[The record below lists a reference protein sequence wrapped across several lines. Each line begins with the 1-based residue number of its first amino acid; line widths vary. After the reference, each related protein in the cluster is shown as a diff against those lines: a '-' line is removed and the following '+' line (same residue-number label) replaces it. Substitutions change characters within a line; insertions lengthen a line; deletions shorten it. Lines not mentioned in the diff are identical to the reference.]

1 MNVSTAY
8 LTDIHKIPRRYIMV
22 LTSLHYLY
30 IVMVVI
36 ILAIMLMKK
45 DIVIPCIIG
54 IFAMGYLYSGS
65 AVAAI
70 QSIFNTI
77 IYAGNEFW
85 GIIVIISLVVAMSKA
100 LQEVGSDVLIMSPIK
115 KIMVSPTMAFWSIGL
130 TMMVISWLVWP
141 SPAVP
146 LVGAVLLPAA
156 VTAGL
161 PAIYAAV
168 AMNLFGHGI
177 ALSSDFFIQGA
188 PTITATGAGIE
199 APEIISASIP
209 IWLAMSLVTVV
220 VAFLMM
226 KNDMKKNSTI
236 YSQAAEIKEATAVKY
251 GKTTKLMAVLAP
263 VGFILDIAAMLKLKL
278 AGGDATALVGG
289 TAILIM
295 MITVLTTYSI
305 KDAFEKVV
313 DYIKEGFKFGITVFA
328 PVIFIGGFFFLGN
341 QEGATAVFGEGAPG
355 ILNDISIFL
364 SQSIQMNKLSTIL
377 TQSAVAVI
385 TGLDGSG
392 FSGLPIVGTLAYT
405 FSNIIDINM
414 AGLAALG
421 QVITVWVDGGTIIPW
436 AVIPVAA
443 ICNIDPQTLA
453 RKNLIPVL
461 CGIAAA
467 IVVALII
474 L

>member
-1 MNVSTAY
+1 
-8 LTDIHKIPRRYIMV
+8 MV

-30 IVMVVI
+30 IVMVVV
-36 ILAIMLMKK
+36 ILGIMLMKK

-54 IFAMGYLYSGS
+54 IFAMGYLYSGN
-65 AVAAI
+65 AVFAI
-70 QSIFNTI
+70 QSIFNAI

-85 GIIVIISLVVAMSKA
+85 GIIVIISLVVAMSKG
-100 LQEVGSDVLIMSPIK
+100 LQEIGSDVLMMSPIK
-115 KIMVSPTMAFWSIGL
+115 KVIINPSMAFWAVGL
-130 TMMVISWLVWP
+130 TMMIISWLVWP

-156 VTAGL
+156 VATGL
-161 PAIYAAV
+161 PIMYVAV

-188 PTITATGAGIE
+188 PTITAAGAGIE
-199 APEIISASIP
+199 ATEVIAASVP
-209 IWLAMSLVTVV
+209 IWFAMSAVTIA
-220 VAFLMM
+220 VAFFIMR
-226 KNDMKKNSTI
+226 KDMKKNPTLFQPTTI
-236 YSQAAEIKEATAVKY
+236 NETVIVKK
-251 GKTTKLMAVLAP
+251 GKTTKFIAILAP
-263 VGFILDIAAMLKLKL
+263 IAFLIDIAAMLKYNL

-295 MITVLTTYSI
+295 LITVLTSFPI
-305 KDAFEKVV
+305 KEGFDKIA

-328 PVIFIGGFFFLGN
+328 PVLFIAGFFFIGN
-341 QEGATAVFGEGAPG
+341 EGGAIAILGEGAPG
-355 ILNDISIFL
+355 ILNDISISL
-364 SQSIQMNKLSTIL
+364 SQSFQMNKLTAIL
-377 TQSAVAVI
+377 TQTTVAVI

-405 FSNIIDINM
+405 FSNIVDINM

-443 ICNIDPQTLA
+443 ICNVKPQELA

-467 IVVALII
+467 IIVALFI

>member
-1 MNVSTAY
+1 
-8 LTDIHKIPRRYIMV
+8 MV

-65 AVAAI
+65 AVAAT

-100 LQEVGSDVLIMSPIK
+100 LQEIGSDVLIMSPIK
-115 KIMVSPTMAFWSIGL
+115 KVMVNPTLAFFGVGI
-130 TMMVISWLVWP
+130 TMMIISWLVWP

-156 VTAGL
+156 VAAGL
-161 PAIYAAV
+161 PVIYVAV

-188 PTITATGAGIE
+188 PTITAAGAGIDVT
-199 APEIISASIP
+199 EIVSASIP
-209 IWLAMSLVTVV
+209 LWITMSVVTIA
-220 VAFLMM
+220 VAFFMM
-226 KNDMKKNSTI
+226 KKDMKKNALHYTQI
-236 YSQAAEIKEATAVKY
+236 AEIKETVEVKP
-251 GKTTKLMAVLAP
+251 GRTTKLMAILTP
-263 VGFILDIAAMLKLKL
+263 IGFIFYIVAMLKFNL

-289 TAILIM
+289 TAIIIM
-295 MITVLTTYSI
+295 LITVLTTYNI
-305 KDAFEKVV
+305 QDAFDKVV
-313 DYIKEGFKFGITVFA
+313 EFIKEGFKFGITVFA

-341 QEGATAVFGEGAPG
+341 QGGATAVFGEGAPG

-364 SQSIQMNKLSTIL
+364 SQNIQMNKLSTIL
-377 TQSAVAVI
+377 TQSTVALI

-405 FSNIIDINM
+405 FSNIIDIDM

-443 ICNIDPQTLA
+443 ICNIDPQVLA

-461 CGIAAA
+461 CGIAAT
-467 IVVALII
+467 IVVALLI

>member
-1 MNVSTAY
+1 
-8 LTDIHKIPRRYIMV
+8 MV

-36 ILAIMLMKK
+36 ILSIMLMKK
-45 DIVIPCIIG
+45 DIVIPCIFG
-54 IFAMGYLYSGS
+54 ILAMGYLYSGS

-85 GIIVIISLVVAMSKA
+85 GIIVIISLVVAMSKS
-100 LQEVGSDVLIMSPIK
+100 LQEIGSDVLIMSPIK
-115 KIMVSPTMAFWSIGL
+115 SVMVNPTMAFFGVGL
-130 TMMVISWLVWP
+130 TMMIISWLVWP

-156 VTAGL
+156 VAAGL
-161 PAIYAAV
+161 PVIYVAV

-188 PTITATGAGIE
+188 PTITAAGAGIDVTE
-199 APEIISASIP
+199 VVKASIP
-209 IWLAMSLVTVV
+209 IWLAMSVVTIA
-220 VAFLMM
+220 VAFFMM
-226 KNDMKKNSTI
+226 KNDMKKNALQYT
-236 YSQAAEIKEATAVKY
+236 QVVDVKEEAEVKR
-251 GKTTKLMAVLAP
+251 GKTTKIMAILTP
-263 VGFILDIAAMLKLKL
+263 LGFIFDIVAMLKFNL

-289 TAILIM
+289 TAIIIM
-295 MITVLTTYSI
+295 MITVLTTYTI
-305 KDAFEKVV
+305 QDAFDKVV

-341 QEGATAVFGEGAPG
+341 QGGATAVFGEGAPG

-364 SQSIQMNKLSTIL
+364 SQNIQMNKLSTIL
-377 TQSAVAVI
+377 TQTTVAVI

-405 FSNIIDINM
+405 FSNFIDIDM

-443 ICNIDPQTLA
+443 ICNISPQELA
-453 RKNLIPVL
+453 RKNLIPVI
-461 CGIAAA
+461 CGIFAAV
-467 IVVALII
+467 VVALVI

>member
-1 MNVSTAY
+1 
-8 LTDIHKIPRRYIMV
+8 MV

-54 IFAMGYLYSGS
+54 ILAMGYLYSGS

-85 GIIVIISLVVAMSKA
+85 GIIVIISLVVAMSKS
-100 LQEVGSDVLIMSPIK
+100 LQEIGSDVLIMSPIK
-115 KIMVSPTMAFWSIGL
+115 KVMVNPTMAFFGVGL
-130 TMMVISWLVWP
+130 TMMIISWLVWP

-156 VTAGL
+156 VAAGL
-161 PAIYAAV
+161 PVIYVAV

-188 PTITATGAGIE
+188 PTITAAGAGIDVTE
-199 APEIISASIP
+199 VVKASIP
-209 IWLAMSLVTVV
+209 IWLVMSVVTVA
-220 VAFLMM
+220 VAFFMM
-226 KNDMKKNSTI
+226 KKDMKKNALQYT
-236 YSQAAEIKEATAVKY
+236 QEADVKEEAEVKK
-251 GKTTKLMAVLAP
+251 GKTTKLMAILTP
-263 VGFILDIAAMLKLKL
+263 IGFIFDIVAMLKFNL

-289 TAILIM
+289 TAIIIM
-295 MITVLTTYSI
+295 MITVLTTYTI
-305 KDAFEKVV
+305 QDAFDKVV

-341 QEGATAVFGEGAPG
+341 QGGATAVFGEGAPG

-364 SQSIQMNKLSTIL
+364 SQNIQMNKLSTIL
-377 TQSAVAVI
+377 TQTTVAVI

-405 FSNIIDINM
+405 FSNFIDIDM

-443 ICNIDPQTLA
+443 ICNISPQELA
-453 RKNLIPVL
+453 RKNLIPVI
-461 CGIAAA
+461 CGIFAAV
-467 IVVALII
+467 VVALVI

>member
-1 MNVSTAY
+1 
-8 LTDIHKIPRRYIMV
+8 MV

-54 IFAMGYLYSGS
+54 IFAMGYLYSGN

-70 QSIFNTI
+70 QSIFNTV

-115 KIMVSPTMAFWSIGL
+115 KLMVNPTLAFFGVGF
-130 TMMVISWLVWP
+130 TMMIISWLVWP

-156 VTAGL
+156 VGAGL
-161 PAIYAAV
+161 PVIYVAV

-188 PTITATGAGIE
+188 PTITAAGAGIE
-199 APEIISASIP
+199 VTEVVNASIP
-209 IWLAMSLVTVV
+209 IWLAMSVVTVA
-220 VAFLMM
+220 VAFFMM
-226 KNDMKKNSTI
+226 KNDMKKNSLKYAQI
-236 YSQAAEIKEATAVKY
+236 SEVKQTVEVKR
-251 GKTTKLMAVLAP
+251 GKTTVLMAVLTP
-263 VGFILDIAAMLKLKL
+263 LGFIFDIFAMLKYNL

-295 MITVLTTYSI
+295 LVTVLTTYSI
-305 KDAFEKVV
+305 PDAFDKVV

-341 QEGATAVFGEGAPG
+341 QGGATAVFGEGAPG
-355 ILNDISIFL
+355 ILNDISIYL

-377 TQSAVAVI
+377 TQATVAII

-405 FSNIIDINM
+405 FSNIIDIDM

-443 ICNIDPQTLA
+443 ICNVSPQELA
-453 RKNLIPVL
+453 RRNLIPVL
-461 CGIAAA
+461 CGIVAA
-467 IVVALII
+467 ILVALII

>member
-1 MNVSTAY
+1 M
-8 LTDIHKIPRRYIMV
+8 
-22 LTSLHYLY
+22 
-30 IVMVVI
+30 VMVVI

-54 IFAMGYLYSGS
+54 IFAMGYLYSGNIVV
-65 AVAAI
+65 AV
-70 QSIFNTI
+70 QSIFNTL

-85 GIIVIISLVVAMSKA
+85 GIIVIISLVVAMSNA
-100 LQEVGSDVLIMSPIK
+100 LQEVGADVLIMSPIK
-115 KIMVSPTMAFWSIGL
+115 KVMVNQSMAFWAIGI
-130 TMMVISWLVWP
+130 TMMIISWLVWP

-156 VTAGL
+156 MKTGL

-188 PTITATGAGIE
+188 PSITAAGAGVDVT
-199 APEIISASIP
+199 EIISASVP
-209 IWLAMSLVTVV
+209 IWLTMSVVTVA

-226 KNDMKKNSTI
+226 KRDLKKNPQL
-236 YSQAAEIKEATAVKY
+236 YVHEEEIEASEAKVP
-251 GKTTKLMAVLAP
+251 GKTAKAIAIFTPLA
-263 VGFILDIAAMLKLKL
+263 FIFDIVAMLKLNL

-289 TAILIM
+289 TAIIIM
-295 MITVLTTYSI
+295 LVTVLTSSNL
-305 KDAFEKVV
+305 KDGLEITV
-313 DYIKEGFKFGITVFA
+313 DYIKKGFSFGITVFA

-355 ILNDISIFL
+355 ILNEISIFL
-364 SQSIQMNKLSTIL
+364 SENVQMTKLSTIL
-377 TQSAVAVI
+377 TQSAVSII

-405 FSNIIDINM
+405 FSNVIDIDM

-421 QVITVWVDGGTIIPW
+421 QVITVWFDGGTVIPW

-443 ICNIDPQTLA
+443 ICNVSPQDLA

-467 IVVALII
+467 IAISMII

>member
-1 MNVSTAY
+1 M
-8 LTDIHKIPRRYIMV
+8 I

-36 ILAIMLMKK
+36 ILVIMLMKK
-45 DIVIPCIIG
+45 EIVIPCIIG
-54 IFAMGYLYSGS
+54 IFAMGFLYSGS
-65 AVAAI
+65 AIFAV

-77 IYAGNEFW
+77 IYSGNEFW

-100 LQEVGSDVLIMSPIK
+100 LQEVGADILIMSPIK
-115 KIMVSPTMAFWSIGL
+115 KVMINQDMAFWGIGIS
-130 TMMVISWLVWP
+130 MMIISWLVWP

-146 LVGAVLLPAA
+146 LIGAVLLPAVLA
-156 VTAGL
+156 TGL
-161 PAIYAAV
+161 PVIYAAV
-168 AMNLFGHGI
+168 AMNLFGHGV

-188 PTITATGAGIE
+188 PTITAAGAGIE
-199 APEIISASIP
+199 VAEIVKASIP
-209 IWLAMSLVTVV
+209 IWLTMSIVTVV
-220 VAFLMM
+220 TAFIIMKRDLKRNPQLAHFVEENHEYQVKIQSKTAKYVAVFTPIAFVLNIVAM
-226 KNDMKKNSTI
+226 
-236 YSQAAEIKEATAVKY
+236 IKY
-251 GKTTKLMAVLAP
+251 N
-263 VGFILDIAAMLKLKL
+263 L

-289 TAILIM
+289 TAIIIM
-295 MITVLTTYSI
+295 LLTVLTSFKI
-305 KDAFEKVV
+305 KDGFEMVV

-341 QEGATAVFGEGAPG
+341 QGGAIAVFGEGAPG

-364 SQSIQMNKLSTIL
+364 SESIQMTKLSTIL
-377 TQSAVAVI
+377 AQSAVAVI

-405 FSNIIDINM
+405 FSNVIDINM

-443 ICNIDPQTLA
+443 ICNISAQDLA
-453 RKNLIPVL
+453 RKNLVPVL
-461 CGIAAA
+461 CGIVAA
-467 IVVALII
+467 ILISLII

>member
-1 MNVSTAY
+1 
-8 LTDIHKIPRRYIMV
+8 MV

-30 IVMVVI
+30 IVMVIV

-65 AVAAI
+65 VVAAI

-100 LQEVGSDVLIMSPIK
+100 LQEIGSDVLIMSPIK
-115 KIMVSPTMAFWSIGL
+115 KVMVSPSMAFWGVGL

-156 VTAGL
+156 VSAGL
-161 PAIYAAV
+161 PVMYVAV

-188 PTITATGAGIE
+188 PTITAAGAGIDVT
-199 APEIISASIP
+199 EIVKASIP
-209 IWLAMSLVTVV
+209 IWFAMSLVTVV

-226 KNDMKKNSTI
+226 KNDMKKNALQ
-236 YSQAAEIKEATAVKY
+236 YAKPVQVKEEVEVKR
-251 GKTTKLMAVLAP
+251 GRTTKLMAILTP
-263 VGFILDIAAMLKLKL
+263 LGFIFDIVAMLKFNL

-289 TAILIM
+289 TAIIIM
-295 MITVLTTYSI
+295 MITVLTTYTI
-305 KDAFEKVV
+305 QDAFDKVV

-341 QEGATAVFGEGAPG
+341 QGGATAVFGEGAPG

-364 SQSIQMNKLSTIL
+364 SQNIQMNKLSTIL
-377 TQSAVAVI
+377 TQTTVAII

-405 FSNIIDINM
+405 FSNFIDINM

-421 QVITVWVDGGTIIPW
+421 QVITIWVDGGTIIPW

-443 ICNIDPQTLA
+443 ICNISPQDLA
-453 RKNLIPVL
+453 RKNLIPVI

-467 IVVALII
+467 VVVALVI

>member
-1 MNVSTAY
+1 M
-8 LTDIHKIPRRYIMV
+8 I

-30 IVMVVI
+30 VVMVVV

-65 AVAAI
+65 VVAAI
-70 QSIFNTI
+70 QSIFNAI

-85 GIIVIISLVVAMSKA
+85 SIIVIISLVVAMSKG
-100 LQEVGSDVLIMSPIK
+100 LQEVGSDTLIMSPVK
-115 KIMVSPTMAFWSIGL
+115 KVMVSPSMAFWGIGL

-146 LVGAVLLPAA
+146 MVGAVLLPAA
-156 VTAGL
+156 VAAGL
-161 PAIYAAV
+161 PAIYVAV

-199 APEIISASIP
+199 TTEVISASIP
-209 IWLAMSLVTVV
+209 IWLAMSLVTVI

-226 KNDMKKNSTI
+226 KNDMKKNAI
-236 YSQAAEIKEATAVKY
+236 KYSQIEKIEETLVIRH
-251 GKTTKLMAVLAP
+251 GRTTKLMAVLTPIA
-263 VGFILDIAAMLKLKL
+263 FILDIAAMLKFKL

-289 TAILIM
+289 TAIIIM
-295 MITVLTTYSI
+295 LITVLTTYNI

-313 DYIKEGFKFGITVFA
+313 DYIRDGFKFGITVFA

-341 QEGATAVFGEGAPG
+341 EGGAVAVLGEGAPG
-355 ILNDISIFL
+355 ILNDISIFI
-364 SQSIQMNKLSTIL
+364 SQNIQMNKLSTIL
-377 TQSAVAVI
+377 TQSAVAMI

-421 QVITVWVDGGTIIPW
+421 QIITIWVDGGTIIPW

-443 ICNIDPQTLA
+443 ICNIDPQVLA

-461 CGIAAA
+461 CGIGAA
-467 IVVALII
+467 IVTALII

>member
-1 MNVSTAY
+1 
-8 LTDIHKIPRRYIMV
+8 MV

-30 IVMVVI
+30 IVMVVVV
-36 ILAIMLMKK
+36 LSIMLMKK

-65 AVAAI
+65 VVTAV

-85 GIIVIISLVVAMSKA
+85 GIMVIISLVVAMSKA
-100 LQEVGSDVLIMSPIK
+100 LQDIGSDVLIMSPMK
-115 KIMVSPTMAFWSIGL
+115 KIMINPSMAFWTTGL
-130 TMMVISWLVWP
+130 TMMIISWLVWP

-146 LVGAVLLPAA
+146 LIGAVLLPAA
-156 VTAGL
+156 LSAGL
-161 PAIYAAV
+161 PVIYAAV

-188 PTITATGAGIE
+188 PTITAAGAGIQVTQ
-199 APEIISASIP
+199 AIRASIP
-209 IWLAMSLVTVV
+209 IWIAMSLVTVIT
-220 VAFLMM
+220 AFFMM
-226 KNDMKKNSTI
+226 KKDMKKNATL
-236 YSQAAEIKEATAVKY
+236 YAENIQITKTKDVVK
-251 GKTTKLMAVLAP
+251 GRTTKLMAILTPAA
-263 VGFILDIAAMLKLKL
+263 FILDIAAMLKFNL

-295 MITVLTTYSI
+295 LITVLATYKT
-305 KDAFEKVV
+305 KDALEKAV
-313 DYIKEGFKFGITVFA
+313 DYIKEGFSFGITVFA

-341 QEGATAVFGEGAPG
+341 QGGATAVFGKGAPG

-364 SQSIQMNKLSTIL
+364 SQSIQMNKFSTIM

-405 FSNIIDINM
+405 FSKIIDINM
-414 AGLAALG
+414 SGLAALG
-421 QVITVWVDGGTIIPW
+421 QIITIWVGGGTIIPW
-436 AVIPVAA
+436 GVIPVAA
-443 ICNIDPQTLA
+443 ICNISPQELA

-467 IVVALII
+467 IITALFI

>member
-1 MNVSTAY
+1 
-8 LTDIHKIPRRYIMV
+8 MV
-22 LTSLHYLY
+22 LTSIHYLY
-30 IVMVVI
+30 MVMVVI

-65 AVAAI
+65 IIVAV
-70 QSIFNTI
+70 QSIFNTLV
-77 IYAGNEFW
+77 YAGTEFW
-85 GIIVIISLVVAMSKA
+85 SIIVIISLVVAMSKA
-100 LQEVGSDVLIMSPIK
+100 LQEIGADVLIMSPIK
-115 KIMVSPTMAFWSIGL
+115 KVMVNQTMAFWGIGL

-156 VTAGL
+156 GAVGL

-188 PTITATGAGIE
+188 PTITAAGAGIE
-199 APEIISASIP
+199 VTEIISASIP
-209 IWLAMSLVTVV
+209 IWLTMSIVTVA
-220 VAFLMM
+220 VAFFMM
-226 KNDMKKNSTI
+226 KRDMRKNSELYVQIDTSDT
-236 YSQAAEIKEATAVKY
+236 YELKNQ
-251 GKTTKLMAVLAP
+251 GKTAKAIALFTPLA
-263 VGFILDIAAMLKLKL
+263 FIFDIVAMLKFNL

-289 TAILIM
+289 TAIIIM
-295 MITVLTTYSI
+295 LVTVLSSFKI
-305 KDAFEKVV
+305 KYGFEKVV
-313 DYIKEGFKFGITVFA
+313 DYIKEGFSFGITVFA

-341 QEGATAVFGEGAPG
+341 QGGATAVFGEGAPG

-364 SQSIQMNKLSTIL
+364 SQNVQMTKLSTIL
-377 TQSAVAVI
+377 TQTAVAII

-405 FSNIIDINM
+405 FSNVIDIDM

-421 QVITVWVDGGTIIPW
+421 QIITVWFDGGTVIPW

-443 ICNIDPQTLA
+443 ICNVSAGDLA

-467 IVVALII
+467 ILISLVI

>member
-1 MNVSTAY
+1 
-8 LTDIHKIPRRYIMV
+8 MV
-22 LTSLHYLY
+22 LTSMHYLY
-30 IVMVVI
+30 MAMVVI

-65 AVAAI
+65 IVVAV
-70 QSIFNTI
+70 QSIFNTL

-85 GIIVIISLVVAMSKA
+85 SIIVIISLVVAMSKA
-100 LQEVGSDVLIMSPIK
+100 LQEIGADVLIMSPIK
-115 KIMVSPTMAFWSIGL
+115 KVMVNQTMAFWGIGL

-156 VTAGL
+156 MKVGL

-188 PTITATGAGIE
+188 PTITAAGAGVDVT
-199 APEIISASIP
+199 EIISASIP
-209 IWLAMSLVTVV
+209 IWLTMSIVTVA
-220 VAFLMM
+220 VAFFMM
-226 KNDMKKNSTI
+226 KRDMKKNSLENLNVE
-236 YSQAAEIKEATAVKY
+236 SLEQAEPKPL
-251 GKTTKLMAVLAP
+251 GKAAKAIAIFTPLA
-263 VGFILDIAAMLKLKL
+263 FIFDIAAMLKLDL

-289 TAILIM
+289 TAIIIM
-295 MITVLTTYSI
+295 LVTVLTSFSI
-305 KDAFEKVV
+305 KDGFELTV
-313 DYIKEGFKFGITVFA
+313 DFIKKGFAFGITVFA

-341 QEGATAVFGEGAPG
+341 QGGATAVFGEGAPG

-364 SQSIQMNKLSTIL
+364 SESVQMTKFSTIL
-377 TQSAVAVI
+377 TQTAVAII

-405 FSNIIDINM
+405 FSNFIDINM

-421 QVITVWVDGGTIIPW
+421 QIVTVWFDGGTVIPW

-443 ICNIDPQTLA
+443 ICNVNPQDLA

-467 IVVALII
+467 MLISMVI

>member
-1 MNVSTAY
+1 M
-8 LTDIHKIPRRYIMV
+8 I
-22 LTSLHYLY
+22 LTSMHYMY
-30 IVMVVI
+30 IVMVVV

-54 IFAMGYLYSGS
+54 IFAMGYLNSGNIIS
-65 AVAAI
+65 AVQA
-70 QSIFNTI
+70 IFNTI
-77 IYAGNEFW
+77 IFSGNEFW
-85 GIIVIISLVVAMSKA
+85 SIIVIISLVVAMSKS
-100 LQEVGSDVLIMSPIK
+100 LQEIGADILIMSPIK
-115 KIMVSPTMAFWSIGL
+115 KIMVNSTWAFFGIGL
-130 TMMVISWLVWP
+130 TMMIISWLVWP

-156 VTAGL
+156 LKAKL

-188 PTITATGAGIE
+188 PAITAAGAGIE
-199 APEIISASIP
+199 VNEVIAASIP
-209 IWLAMSLVTVV
+209 LWFTMSLVTVI
-220 VAFLMM
+220 VAFILM
-226 KNDMKKNSTI
+226 KKDLKKNSLL
-236 YSQAAEIKEATAVKY
+236 YLQSAEISPNLIIKEKSKTAKPIAIMTLLAFAIDIIAMVK
-251 GKTTKLMAVLAP
+251 LN
-263 VGFILDIAAMLKLKL
+263 L

-289 TAILIM
+289 TAIVIM
-295 MITVLTTYSI
+295 IIASLTSFNI
-305 KDAFEKVV
+305 KDAFDKVV
-313 DYIKEGFKFGITVFA
+313 DYLKEGFGFGITVFA

-341 QEGATAVFGEGAPG
+341 QSGALAVFGEDAPG

-364 SQSIQMNKLSTIL
+364 SEKIQMTKFSTIL
-377 TQSAVAVI
+377 TQASVAII

-392 FSGLPIVGTLAYT
+392 FSGLPIVGSLAYT
-405 FSNIIDINM
+405 FSNFIDINK

-421 QVITVWVDGGTIIPW
+421 QIITVWVDGGTIIPW

-443 ICNIDPQTLA
+443 ICKVSPSDLA

-461 CGIAAA
+461 CGIAAT
-467 IVVALII
+467 IVVAIII

>member
-1 MNVSTAY
+1 
-8 LTDIHKIPRRYIMV
+8 MV

-36 ILAIMLMKK
+36 ILSIMLMKK
-45 DIVIPCIIG
+45 DIVIPCIFG
-54 IFAMGYLYSGS
+54 ILAMGYLYSGS

-85 GIIVIISLVVAMSKA
+85 GIIVIISLVVAMSKS
-100 LQEVGSDVLIMSPIK
+100 LQEIGSDVLIMSPIK
-115 KIMVSPTMAFWSIGL
+115 RVMVNPTMAFFGVGL
-130 TMMVISWLVWP
+130 TMMIISWLVWP

-156 VTAGL
+156 VAAGL
-161 PAIYAAV
+161 PVIYVAV

-188 PTITATGAGIE
+188 PTITAAGAGIDVTE
-199 APEIISASIP
+199 VVKASIP
-209 IWLAMSLVTVV
+209 IWLAMSVVTIA
-220 VAFLMM
+220 VAFFMM
-226 KNDMKKNSTI
+226 KNDMKKNALQYT
-236 YSQAAEIKEATAVKY
+236 QVVDVKEEAEVKS
-251 GKTTKLMAVLAP
+251 GKTTKIMAILTP
-263 VGFILDIAAMLKLKL
+263 LGFIFDIVAMLKFNL

-289 TAILIM
+289 TAIIIM
-295 MITVLTTYSI
+295 MITVLTTYTI
-305 KDAFEKVV
+305 QDAFDKVV

-341 QEGATAVFGEGAPG
+341 QGGATAVFGEGAPG

-364 SQSIQMNKLSTIL
+364 SQNIQMNKLSTIL
-377 TQSAVAVI
+377 TQTTVAVI

-405 FSNIIDINM
+405 FSNFIDIDM

-443 ICNIDPQTLA
+443 ICNISPQELA
-453 RKNLIPVL
+453 RKNLIPVI
-461 CGIAAA
+461 CGIFAAV
-467 IVVALII
+467 VVALVI

>member
-1 MNVSTAY
+1 
-8 LTDIHKIPRRYIMV
+8 MV

-54 IFAMGYLYSGS
+54 ILAMGYLYSGS

-70 QSIFNTI
+70 QAIFNTI

-85 GIIVIISLVVAMSKA
+85 GIIVIISLVVAMSKS
-100 LQEVGSDVLIMSPIK
+100 LQEIGSDVLIMSPIK
-115 KIMVSPTMAFWSIGL
+115 KVMINPTMAFFGVGL
-130 TMMVISWLVWP
+130 TMMIISWLVWP

-156 VTAGL
+156 VAAGL
-161 PAIYAAV
+161 PVIYVAV

-188 PTITATGAGIE
+188 PTITAAGAGIDVTE
-199 APEIISASIP
+199 VVKASIP
-209 IWLAMSLVTVV
+209 IWLTMSIVTVT
-220 VAFLMM
+220 VAFFMM
-226 KNDMKKNSTI
+226 KKDMKKNSLQYT
-236 YSQAAEIKEATAVKY
+236 QAVDAKEEVEVKR
-251 GKTTKLMAVLAP
+251 GKTTKLMAILTP
-263 VGFILDIAAMLKLKL
+263 IGFIFDIVAMLKFNL

-289 TAILIM
+289 TAIIIM
-295 MITVLTTYSI
+295 MITVLTTYTI
-305 KDAFEKVV
+305 QDAFDKVV

-341 QEGATAVFGEGAPG
+341 QGGATAVFGEGAPG

-364 SQSIQMNKLSTIL
+364 SQNVQMNKLSTIL
-377 TQSAVAVI
+377 TQTTVAVI

-405 FSNIIDINM
+405 FSNFIDINM

-443 ICNIDPQTLA
+443 ICNISPQELA
-453 RKNLIPVL
+453 RKNLIPVI
-461 CGIAAA
+461 CGIFAAV
-467 IVVALII
+467 VVALVI

>member
-1 MNVSTAY
+1 M
-8 LTDIHKIPRRYIMV
+8 I
-22 LTSLHYLY
+22 LTSLHCLY
-30 IVMVVI
+30 MIMVVI
-36 ILAIMLMKK
+36 ILVIMLMKK
-45 DIVIPCIIG
+45 DIVIPCIVG
-54 IFAMGYLYSGS
+54 IFAMGYTYSGS
-65 AVAAI
+65 VVTAV
-70 QSIFNTI
+70 QSIFNTL

-100 LQEVGSDVLIMSPIK
+100 LQEIGSDILIMSPIK
-115 KIMVSPTMAFWSIGL
+115 KVMSGPSMAFWSIGL
-130 TMMVISWLVWP
+130 TMMIISWLVWP

-188 PTITATGAGIE
+188 PTITAAGAGIE
-199 APEIISASIP
+199 AAEVISASVP
-209 IWLAMSLVTVV
+209 IWFAMSLITVV
-220 VAFLMM
+220 VAFFIMKRDM
-226 KNDMKKNSTI
+226 KNNYARHEQIAEAKENT
-236 YSQAAEIKEATAVKY
+236 EIKP
-251 GKTTKLMAVLAP
+251 GKTAKLMAVLTPA
-263 VGFILDIAAMLKLKL
+263 GFIFDIAAMLKLSL
-278 AGGDATALVGG
+278 TGGDATALVGG

-295 MITVLTTYSI
+295 LIAVLATHSI

-313 DYIKEGFKFGITVFA
+313 DYIKAGFSFGITVFA

-341 QEGATAVFGEGAPG
+341 QDGAVAVLGKEAPG

-364 SQSIQMNKLSTIL
+364 SQNIQMNKLSAIL
-377 TQSAVAVI
+377 AQSAAAII

-392 FSGLPIVGTLAYT
+392 FSGLPIVGSLAYT
-405 FSNIIDINM
+405 FSNIVDIDM

-443 ICNIDPQTLA
+443 ICNISPQELA

-467 IVVALII
+467 IVTALLI

>member
-1 MNVSTAY
+1 M
-8 LTDIHKIPRRYIMV
+8 I

-36 ILAIMLMKK
+36 ILGIMLMKK

-54 IFAMGYLYSGS
+54 IFAMGYLYSGNVVF
-65 AVAAI
+65 AV
-70 QSIFNTI
+70 QSIFNAI
-77 IYAGNEFW
+77 IYSGSEFW
-85 GIIVIISLVVAMSKA
+85 GIIVIISLVVAMSKG
-100 LQEVGSDVLIMSPIK
+100 LQEIGSDVLIMSPIK
-115 KIMVSPTMAFWSIGL
+115 KIMINPSMAFWAVGL
-130 TMMVISWLVWP
+130 TMMIISWLVWP

-156 VTAGL
+156 VATGL
-161 PAIYAAV
+161 PILYVAV
-168 AMNLFGHGI
+168 SMNLFGHGV

-199 APEIISASIP
+199 ASEVIAASIP
-209 IWLAMSLVTVV
+209 IWFAMSAVTIA

-226 KNDMKKNSTI
+226 RRDLKRNPTLFKPMAINEAVEVKRMKN
-236 YSQAAEIKEATAVKY
+236 
-251 GKTTKLMAVLAP
+251 TKFISILTPVAFLAN
-263 VGFILDIAAMLKLKL
+263 IAAMLKYNL

-295 MITVLTTYSI
+295 LITVLSSFSI
-305 KDAFEKVV
+305 KDGFDKIV

-328 PVIFIGGFFFLGN
+328 PVIFIAGFFFIGN
-341 QEGATAVFGEGAPG
+341 EGGAIAIFGEGAPG
-355 ILNDISIFL
+355 ILNDISISL
-364 SQSIQMNKLSTIL
+364 SQSIQMNKLTTIL
-377 TQSAVAVI
+377 TQTTVAVI

-414 AGLAALG
+414 AGLSALG

-443 ICNIDPQTLA
+443 ICNVSPQELA

-461 CGIAAA
+461 CGMAAA
-467 IVVALII
+467 IIVALFI

>member
-1 MNVSTAY
+1 
-8 LTDIHKIPRRYIMV
+8 MV
-22 LTSLHYLY
+22 LTSMHYLY
-30 IVMVVI
+30 MVMVVI
-36 ILAIMLMKK
+36 ILVIMLMKK

-65 AVAAI
+65 IVVAV
-70 QSIFNTI
+70 QSIFNTL

-100 LQEVGSDVLIMSPIK
+100 LQEVGADVLIMSPIK
-115 KIMVSPTMAFWSIGL
+115 KVMVNQSMAFWAIGI
-130 TMMVISWLVWP
+130 TMMIISWLVWP

-156 VTAGL
+156 MKTGL

-188 PTITATGAGIE
+188 PSITAAGAGVE
-199 APEIISASIP
+199 VTEIISASVP
-209 IWLAMSLVTVV
+209 IWLTMSVVTVA
-220 VAFLMM
+220 VAFFMM
-226 KNDMKKNSTI
+226 KRDLKKNPQL
-236 YSQAAEIKEATAVKY
+236 YVHHEMEASEVKVP
-251 GKTTKLMAVLAP
+251 GKTAKAIAIFTPLA
-263 VGFILDIAAMLKLKL
+263 FILDIAAMLKLKL

-289 TAILIM
+289 TAIIIM
-295 MITVLTTYSI
+295 LVTVLTSFNP
-305 KDAFEKVV
+305 KDGFEITV
-313 DYIKEGFKFGITVFA
+313 DYIKKGFSFGITVFA

-341 QEGATAVFGEGAPG
+341 QGGATSVFGEGAPG
-355 ILNDISIFL
+355 ILNEISIFL
-364 SQSIQMNKLSTIL
+364 SENVQMTKFSTIL
-377 TQSAVAVI
+377 TQSAVSVI

-405 FSNIIDINM
+405 FSNVIDINM

-421 QVITVWVDGGTIIPW
+421 QVITVWFDGGTVIPW

-443 ICNIDPQTLA
+443 ICNVNPQDLA

-467 IVVALII
+467 IAISMII

>member
-1 MNVSTAY
+1 
-8 LTDIHKIPRRYIMV
+8 MV

-30 IVMVVI
+30 IVMVVV

-45 DIVIPCIIG
+45 DIVVPCIVG
-54 IFAMGYLYSGS
+54 IFAMGYLYSGNV
-65 AVAAI
+65 VAGI

-100 LQEVGSDVLIMSPIK
+100 LQDVGSDVLIMSPIK
-115 KIMVSPTMAFWSIGL
+115 KVMVNPTLAFFSVGL
-130 TMMVISWLVWP
+130 TMMIISWLVWP

-156 VTAGL
+156 IAAGL
-161 PAIYAAV
+161 PVIYVAV

-188 PTITATGAGIE
+188 PTITAAGAGIDVTE
-199 APEIISASIP
+199 VVKASIP
-209 IWLAMSLVTVV
+209 IWLVMSMVTIA
-220 VAFLMM
+220 VAFFMM
-226 KNDMKKNSTI
+226 KKDMKKNHLQ
-236 YSQAAEIKEATAVKY
+236 YAQAAEVKQTVEVKHT
-251 GKTTKLMAVLAP
+251 KTTKLIAVLTP
-263 VGFILDIAAMLKLKL
+263 LGFIFDIVAMLKYNL

-289 TAILIM
+289 TAIIIM
-295 MITVLTTYSI
+295 LTTVLTSYTIQDAFDKVVEFI
-305 KDAFEKVV
+305 KD
-313 DYIKEGFKFGITVFA
+313 GFKFGIAVFA

-341 QEGATAVFGEGAPG
+341 QGGATAVFGEGAPG
-355 ILNDISIFL
+355 ILNDISLFI
-364 SQSIQMNKLSTIL
+364 SQNIQMNKLSTIL
-377 TQSAVAVI
+377 TQSVVALI

-392 FSGLPIVGTLAYT
+392 FSGLPIVGSLAYT
-405 FSNIIDINM
+405 FSNIIEIDM

-443 ICNIDPQTLA
+443 ICNIDPQDLA

-461 CGIAAA
+461 CGIVAA
-467 IVVALII
+467 IAVALII